1 MKKIIII
8 ISVIVICIVISITY
22 AYSMYKSDLNQV
34 QKFNNEFSK
43 YIDQEFYGN
52 EVATIVNLAID
63 NNERYKIPKDST
75 GKYIEDDSY
84 SVRSDIY
91 ITDSEKVYSM
101 ELLNLGEI
109 SNFVNNY
116 SNVKFKC
123 TKVEY
128 HKKTKRLSYL
138 YIEQIS

>member
-1 MKKIIII
+1 MKKIAILFFILIAIIAGV
-8 ISVIVICIVISITY
+8 SYTY
-22 AYSMYKSDLNQV
+22 MKYRANYYEAKRENNQ
-34 QKFNNEFSK
+34 FESYFE
-43 YIDQEFYGN
+43 QEFYGN

>member
-84 SVRSDIY
+84 SVRADIY